1 MRGWVFVYDSKW
13 WRGDD
18 RWLNDFWIWPVGDG
32 IGVFETVI
40 ALELLHGFDIAMLSG
55 GHISGRWEDKVLF
68 RAEFFQHPGKEMSV
82 N

>member
-1 MRGWVFVYDSKW
+1 MT
-13 WRGDD
+13 
-18 RWLNDFWIWPVGDG
+18 LNDGEETTDG
-32 IGVFETVI
+32 WMTFEFDQLGM
-40 ALELLHGFDIAMLSG
+40 ALEYSKRLLHWNYFMGFDIAMLSG